1 MKRNAIV
8 RIVLFSIAVVLLVS
22 ILAGGLLL
30 NTVIVNMDWST
41 LLHEEWTNI
50 DGELSSVG
58 SVPASE
64 IKNIQIDWAA
74 GSITIVPGDVDSIAF
89 SENKGLD
96 EDHQMV
102 WSQQGNTLVIRYN
115 KTQVFFGFRVDAPKD
130 LLITVPRDWSC
141 YELEI
146 DAASAQVNVND
157 LTIRTVDFDGA
168 SGVCEFVNCNVD
180 HMDVDTAS
188 GDIRFSGTLTELDCD
203 AASASCVLHLNNT
216 PLRIDADM
224 ASGDLRLTLPEDCG
238 FTVKLDALNGD
249 FTSDFTTV
257 TQNGKYI
264 CGDGSCVIN
273 VSAMSGDVTIRKAE
287 KSAG

>member
-1 MKRNAIV
+1 MKRNAII
-8 RIVLFSIAVVLLVS
+8 RIVLFSIAIVLLVS

-30 NTVIVNMDWST
+30 NTAFVNMDWSSI
-41 LLHEEWTNI
+41 LQNEWTSF

-64 IKNIQIDWAA
+64 IKNIQVDWAA
-74 GSITIVPGDVDSIAF
+74 GSITIVPGDVDSISF
-89 SENKGLD
+89 SENDGLD
-96 EDHQMV
+96 ENHQMV
-102 WSQQGNTLVIRYN
+102 WSKQGNTLVIRYS
-115 KTQVFFGFRVDAPKD
+115 KTQVYFGFRFDAPKN

-141 YELEI
+141 NELEI
-146 DAASAQVNVND
+146 DAASAKVCVND
-157 LTIRTVDFDGA
+157 LTIHTVDFDGA

-180 HMDVDTAS
+180 HMDLDTAS
-188 GDIRFSGTLTELDCD
+188 GDIKFTGTLTELDCD
-203 AASASCVLHLNNT
+203 AASASCVLHLSNT

-238 FTVKLDALNGD
+238 FTVKLDALSGD
-249 FTSDFTTV
+249 FTSDFSTV

-264 CGDGSCVIN
+264 YGDGSCDIN
-273 VSAMSGDVTIRKAE
+273 VSAMSGDVTIRKTE